1 MTDVLNLVAPPG
13 LLDAQVLGRLGGIVA
28 EAAPRWLA
36 PGEACDLALEPGT
49 DAARTQAEARAR
61 LAGLPVDA
69 NAVPLAGRRKRLL
82 VADMES
88 TLIRNEMLDELAA
101 LEGMGERVRAITA
114 RAMNGEIDFRGALR
128 ERVALFAGRDVALL
142 ERAGERIEE
151 MPGASVLVA
160 TMRRHGAFVAIV
172 SGGFRFYTRQVRE
185 ALGADHDE
193 ANELEVEGATITGR
207 VREPILD
214 AAGKAATLRRLAAG
228 RGLAPGDAIA
238 TGDGANDLQM
248 MSIAGLGVAFRAK
261 PRVVAEA
268 RLSVAHGDLTALLFV
283 QGYARDEFAAPSR
296 PAFSRPSAASTGA
309 A

>member
-1 MTDVLNLVAPPG
+1 MTHVLNLVAPPG
-13 LLDAQVLGRLGGIVA
+13 LLDAQAIGRLAGIVA
-28 EAAPRWLA
+28 DAAPRWLS
-36 PGEACDLALEPGT
+36 PGEACDLALPPGAN
-49 DAARTQAEARAR
+49 AAQAQAEARAR
-61 LAGLPVDA
+61 LSGLPVDA

-101 LEGMGERVRAITA
+101 LEGMGARVSAITA

-142 ERAGERIEE
+142 ERAGALIEE
-151 MPGASVLVA
+151 MPGAAVLVA
-160 TMRRHGAFVAIV
+160 TMRRHGAFAAIV
-172 SGGFRFYTRQVRE
+172 SGGFRFYTGRVRE

-193 ANELEVEGATITGR
+193 ANELELEGSTVAGR

-214 AAGKAATLRRLAAG
+214 AAGKAATLRRLAAE
-228 RGLAPGDAIA
+228 RGLAPEDAIA

-261 PRVVAEA
+261 PRVAAQA
-268 RLSVAHGDLTALLFV
+268 RLSVAHGDLTALLFL
-283 QGYARDEFAAPSR
+283 QGYERAEFAAPPR
-296 PAFSRPSAASTGA
+296 PRFSRP
-309 A
+309 

>member
-13 LLDAQVLGRLGGIVA
+13 LLDAQAIGRLAGIVA
-28 EAAPRWLA
+28 DAAPRWLS
-36 PGEACDLALEPGT
+36 PGEACDLALLPGA
-49 DAARTQAEARAR
+49 DAAQAQAQARAR
-61 LAGLPVDA
+61 LSGMPVDA

-101 LEGMGERVRAITA
+101 LEGMGARVSAITA

-142 ERAGERIEE
+142 ERAGVLIEE
-151 MPGASVLVA
+151 MPGAAVLVA
-160 TMRRHGAFVAIV
+160 TMRRHGAFAAIV
-172 SGGFRFYTRQVRE
+172 SGGFRFYTGRVRE

-193 ANELEVEGATITGR
+193 ANDLELEGSTITGR

-214 AAGKAATLRRLAAG
+214 AAGKAAALRRLAAE
-228 RGLAPGDAIA
+228 RGLAPEDAMA

-261 PRVVAEA
+261 PRVAAQA
-268 RLSVAHGDLTALLFV
+268 RLSVAHGDLTALLFA
-283 QGYARDEFAAPSR
+283 QGYARDDFAS
-296 PAFSRPSAASTGA
+296 
-309 A
+309 

>member
-13 LLDAQVLGRLGGIVA
+13 LLDAQAIGRLAGIVA
-28 EAAPRWLA
+28 DAAPRWLS
-36 PGEACDLALEPGT
+36 PGEACDLALPPGAN
-49 DAARTQAEARAR
+49 AAQAQAEARAR
-61 LAGLPVDA
+61 LSGMPVDA

-101 LEGMGERVRAITA
+101 LEGMGERVSAITA

-142 ERAGERIEE
+142 ERAGVLIEE
-151 MPGASVLVA
+151 MPGAAVLVA
-160 TMRRHGAFVAIV
+160 TMRRHGAFAAIV
-172 SGGFRFYTRQVRE
+172 SGGFRFY
-185 ALGADHDE
+185 
-193 ANELEVEGATITGR
+193 TGR

-214 AAGKAATLRRLAAG
+214 AAGKAAALRRLAAE
-228 RGLAPGDAIA
+228 RGLAPEDAMA

-261 PRVVAEA
+261 PRVAAQA
-268 RLSVAHGDLTALLFV
+268 RLSVAHGDLTALLFL
-283 QGYARDEFAAPSR
+283 QGYERTEFAAPPR
-296 PAFSRPSAASTGA
+296 PRFSRP
-309 A
+309 

>member
-13 LLDAQVLGRLGGIVA
+13 LLDAQAIGRLAGIVA
-28 EAAPRWLA
+28 DAAPRWLS
-36 PGEACDLALEPGT
+36 PGEACDLALPPGAN
-49 DAARTQAEARAR
+49 AAQAQAEARAR
-61 LAGLPVDA
+61 LSGLPVDA
-69 NAVPLAGRRKRLL
+69 NAVPLVGRRKRLL

-101 LEGMGERVRAITA
+101 LEGMGARVSAITA

-142 ERAGERIEE
+142 ERAGALIEE
-151 MPGASVLVA
+151 MPGAAVLVA
-160 TMRRHGAFVAIV
+160 TMRRHGAFAAIV
-172 SGGFRFYTRQVRE
+172 SGGFRFYTGRVRE

-193 ANELEVEGATITGR
+193 ANDLELEGSTITGR

-214 AAGKAATLRRLAAG
+214 AAGKAATLRRLAAE
-228 RGLAPGDAIA
+228 RGLAPEDAIA

-261 PRVVAEA
+261 PRVAAQA
-268 RLSVAHGDLTALLFV
+268 RLSVAHGDLTALLFL
-283 QGYARDEFAAPSR
+283 QGYERTEFAAPPR
-296 PAFSRPSAASTGA
+296 PRFSRP
-309 A
+309 

>member
-13 LLDAQVLGRLGGIVA
+13 RLDAQAIGRLAGIVA
-28 EAAPRWLA
+28 DAAPRWLS
-36 PGEACDLALEPGT
+36 PGEACDLALPPGA
-49 DAARTQAEARAR
+49 DAAQAQVQARAR

-101 LEGMGERVRAITA
+101 LEGMGARVSAITA

-142 ERAGERIEE
+142 ERAGALIEE
-151 MPGASVLVA
+151 MPGAAVLVA
-160 TMRRHGAFVAIV
+160 TMRRHGAFAAIV
-172 SGGFRFYTRQVRE
+172 SGGFRFYTGRVRE

-193 ANELEVEGATITGR
+193 ANELELEGSTIAGR

-214 AAGKAATLRRLAAG
+214 AAAKAATLRRLAAE
-228 RGLAPGDAIA
+228 RGLAPEDAIA
-238 TGDGANDLQM
+238 TGDGANDLPM

-261 PRVVAEA
+261 PRVAAEA
-268 RLSVAHGDLTALLFV
+268 RLSVAHGDLTALLFL
-283 QGYARDEFAAPSR
+283 QGYARAEFAAPPR
-296 PAFSRPSAASTGA
+296 PRFSRP
-309 A
+309 

>member
-13 LLDAQVLGRLGGIVA
+13 LLDAQAIGRLAGIVA
-28 EAAPRWLA
+28 DAAPRWLS
-36 PGEACDLALEPGT
+36 PGEACDLALPPGAN
-49 DAARTQAEARAR
+49 AAQAQAEARAR
-61 LAGLPVDA
+61 LYGLPVDA

-88 TLIRNEMLDELAA
+88 TLICNEMLDELAA
-101 LEGMGERVRAITA
+101 LEGMGARVSAITA

-142 ERAGERIEE
+142 ERAGALIEE
-151 MPGASVLVA
+151 MPGAAVLVA
-160 TMRRHGAFVAIV
+160 TMRRHGAFAAIV
-172 SGGFRFYTRQVRE
+172 SGGFRFYTGRVRE

-193 ANELEVEGATITGR
+193 ANELELEGSTVAGR

-214 AAGKAATLRRLAAG
+214 AAGKAATLRRLAAE
-228 RGLAPGDAIA
+228 RGLAPEDAIA

-261 PRVVAEA
+261 PRVAAQA
-268 RLSVAHGDLTALLFV
+268 RLSVAHGDLTALLFL
-283 QGYARDEFAAPSR
+283 QGYERAEFAAPPR
-296 PAFSRPSAASTGA
+296 PRFSRP
-309 A
+309 

>member
-13 LLDAQVLGRLGGIVA
+13 LLDAQAIGRLAGIVA
-28 EAAPRWLA
+28 DAAPRWLS
-36 PGEACDLALEPGT
+36 PGEACDLALPPGA
-49 DAARTQAEARAR
+49 DAAQAQAQARAR
-61 LAGLPVDA
+61 LSGMPVDA

-101 LEGMGERVRAITA
+101 LEGMGARVSAITA

-142 ERAGERIEE
+142 ERAGVLIEE
-151 MPGASVLVA
+151 MPGAAVLVA
-160 TMRRHGAFVAIV
+160 TMRRHGAFAAIV
-172 SGGFRFYTRQVRE
+172 SGGFRFYTGRVRE

-193 ANELEVEGATITGR
+193 ANDLELEGSTITGR

-214 AAGKAATLRRLAAG
+214 AAGKAAALRRLAAE
-228 RGLAPGDAIA
+228 RGLAPEDAMA

-261 PRVVAEA
+261 PRVAAQA
-268 RLSVAHGDLTALLFV
+268 RLSVAHGDLTALLFL
-283 QGYARDEFAAPSR
+283 QGYERTEFAAPPR
-296 PAFSRPSAASTGA
+296 PRFSRP
-309 A
+309 

>member
-1 MTDVLNLVAPPG
+1 
-13 LLDAQVLGRLGGIVA
+13 
-28 EAAPRWLA
+28 
-36 PGEACDLALEPGT
+36 
-49 DAARTQAEARAR
+49 
-61 LAGLPVDA
+61 
-69 NAVPLAGRRKRLL
+69 
-82 VADMES
+82 
-88 TLIRNEMLDELAA
+88 
-101 LEGMGERVRAITA
+101 
-114 RAMNGEIDFRGALR
+114 
-128 ERVALFAGRDVALL
+128 
-142 ERAGERIEE
+142 
-151 MPGASVLVA
+151 VLVA

>member
-13 LLDAQVLGRLGGIVA
+13 LLDAQAIGRLAGIVA
-28 EAAPRWLA
+28 DAAPRWLS
-36 PGEACDLALEPGT
+36 PGEACDLALPPGAN
-49 DAARTQAEARAR
+49 AAQAQAEARAR
-61 LAGLPVDA
+61 LSGMPVDA

-101 LEGMGERVRAITA
+101 LEGMGARVSAITA

-142 ERAGERIEE
+142 ERAGVLIEE
-151 MPGASVLVA
+151 MPGAAVLVA
-160 TMRRHGAFVAIV
+160 TMRRHGAFAAIV
-172 SGGFRFYTRQVRE
+172 SGGFRFYTGRVRE

-193 ANELEVEGATITGR
+193 ANDLELEGSTITGR

-214 AAGKAATLRRLAAG
+214 AAGKAATLRRLAAE
-228 RGLAPGDAIA
+228 RGLAPEDAMA

-261 PRVVAEA
+261 PRVAAQA
-268 RLSVAHGDLTALLFV
+268 RLSVAHGDLTALLFL
-283 QGYARDEFAAPSR
+283 QGYERTEFAAPPR
-296 PAFSRPSAASTGA
+296 PRFSRP
-309 A
+309 

>member
-13 LLDAQVLGRLGGIVA
+13 LLDAQAIGRLAGIVA
-28 EAAPRWLA
+28 DAAPRWLS
-36 PGEACDLALEPGT
+36 PGEACDLALPPGAN
-49 DAARTQAEARAR
+49 AAQAQAEARAR
-61 LAGLPVDA
+61 LSGMPVDA

-101 LEGMGERVRAITA
+101 LEGMGARVSAITA

-142 ERAGERIEE
+142 ERAGALIEE
-151 MPGASVLVA
+151 MPGAAVLVA
-160 TMRRHGAFVAIV
+160 TMRRHGAFAAIV
-172 SGGFRFYTRQVRE
+172 SGGFRFYTGRVRE

-193 ANELEVEGATITGR
+193 ANELELEGSTIAGR

-214 AAGKAATLRRLAAG
+214 AAGKAATLRRLAAE
-228 RGLAPGDAIA
+228 RGLAPEDAIA

-261 PRVVAEA
+261 PRVAAQA
-268 RLSVAHGDLTALLFV
+268 RLSVAHGDLTALLFL
-283 QGYARDEFAAPSR
+283 QGYERAEFAAPPR
-296 PAFSRPSAASTGA
+296 PRFSRP
-309 A
+309 

>member
-13 LLDAQVLGRLGGIVA
+13 LLDAQAIGRLAGIVA
-28 EAAPRWLA
+28 DAAPRWLS
-36 PGEACDLALEPGT
+36 PGEACDLALPPGAN
-49 DAARTQAEARAR
+49 AAQAQAEARAR
-61 LAGLPVDA
+61 LSGLPVDA
-69 NAVPLAGRRKRLL
+69 NAVPLVGRRKRLL

-101 LEGMGERVRAITA
+101 LEGMGERVSAITA

-142 ERAGERIEE
+142 ERAGALIEE
-151 MPGASVLVA
+151 MPGAAVLVA
-160 TMRRHGAFVAIV
+160 TMRRHGAFAAIV
-172 SGGFRFYTRQVRE
+172 SGGFRFYTGRVRE

-193 ANELEVEGATITGR
+193 ANELELEGSTIAGR

-214 AAGKAATLRRLAAG
+214 AAGKAATLRRLAAE
-228 RGLAPGDAIA
+228 RGLAPEDAIA

-261 PRVVAEA
+261 PRVAAQA
-268 RLSVAHGDLTALLFV
+268 RLSVAHGDLTALLFL
-283 QGYARDEFAAPSR
+283 QGYERAEFAAPPR
-296 PAFSRPSAASTGA
+296 PRFSRP
-309 A
+309 